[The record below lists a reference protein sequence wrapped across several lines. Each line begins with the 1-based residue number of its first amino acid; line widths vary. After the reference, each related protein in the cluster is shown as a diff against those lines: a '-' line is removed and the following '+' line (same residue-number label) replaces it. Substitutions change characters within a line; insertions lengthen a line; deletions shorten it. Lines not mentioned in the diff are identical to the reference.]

1 MKQGNSDEGA
11 KGAEIKS
18 WVTCSKPQ
26 YAYQPQALTWD
37 LRAVKAVEMLTPL
50 ALSKLEASKRRD
62 LASLIEA
69 YETMGLRLE
78 QKMHLIALVKRALN
92 AQVAELEK
100 FEQERI

>member
-1 MKQGNSDEGA
+1 M
-11 KGAEIKS
+11 KS

-26 YAYQPQALTWD
+26 YAYQPQGSTWD
-37 LRAVKAVEMLTPL
+37 LRVEKAVQMLTPL

-78 QKMHLIALVKRALN
+78 QKMHLIGLVKRALN